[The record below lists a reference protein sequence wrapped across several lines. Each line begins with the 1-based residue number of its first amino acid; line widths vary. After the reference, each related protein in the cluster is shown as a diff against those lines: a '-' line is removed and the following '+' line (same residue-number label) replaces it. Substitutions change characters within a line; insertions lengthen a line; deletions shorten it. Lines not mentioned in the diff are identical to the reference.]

1 MIIRLNK
8 TADLYRQLLVLMACL
23 KIAFRPIFLLALLLF
38 TTLYATAQQQ
48 NHPIG
53 VFDSGTGGLTVLQAI
68 VTLDAFNNISGL
80 PGADGVPDFKD
91 ETFQYLADQANM
103 PYGNYAAAGKTALL
117 KEHILNGMDF
127 FLNTS
132 YQTLDGKNY
141 IKHKKAPVKMVVV
154 GCNTATAYALEDIV
168 AFTNK
173 KNTSVG
179 VVGVINAG
187 VKATMEY
194 QKNNPGTIGIFA
206 TAGTVASN
214 GYPNTIKM
222 MAKKYCLQEPSI
234 VSQGGIGLAEA
245 IDKDW
250 SYIGDTVTTVRTSYK
265 GPSFTNTQLKI
276 DPSLLPVYNFNTE
289 NNKLLCEAGPAGNCL
304 EMQLNDAVNYVR
316 YHLVTLLE
324 KMNQENYMAPMNTLL
339 LACTHYPYLR
349 DTISAVL
356 QELYHVKSDSGY
368 RYRHVLAAYVELI
381 DPAVET
387 AKEAYV
393 ALRKHRLQRQDDTAP
408 QHGFF
413 ISVPNPSLKEIE
425 LQPDGWF
432 TYEYK
437 YGRVAGARKTY
448 VRYVPFDTKNVSV
461 DTYNRFSTA
470 IPGVYHLLTGFVKG
484 LPKN

>member
-1 MIIRLNK
+1 MTNK
-8 TADLYRQLLVLMACL
+8 RNNKYSKFIALILCNGALKPALRQIVLPL
-23 KIAFRPIFLLALLLF
+23 FLLF
-38 TTLYATAQQQ
+38 ITSYSFAQQQ
-48 NHPIG
+48 DHPIG

-68 VTLDAFNNISGL
+68 VTLDAFNNRSGL
-80 PGADGVPDFKD
+80 PGADGVPDFNN
-91 ETFQYLADQANM
+91 ESFQYLADQANM
-103 PYGNYAAAGKTALL
+103 PYGNYASVNKTDLL
-117 KEHILNGMDF
+117 KEHILKGMNF
-127 FLNTS
+127 FLNGS
-132 YQTLDGKNY
+132 YQTLLYQNHLN
-141 IKHKKAPVKMVVV
+141 HKKAPVKMIVI
-154 GCNTATAYALEDIV
+154 GCNTATAYALEDII
-168 AFTNK
+168 AFTKK
-173 KNTSVG
+173 KNASMP
-179 VVGVINAG
+179 VVGVISAG

-194 QKNNPGTIGIFA
+194 QKKYPGTIGIFA

-222 MAKKYCLQEPSI
+222 MAKKYGLPEPSI
-234 VSQGGIGLAEA
+234 VSQGGVGLAEA

-324 KMNQENYMAPMNTLL
+324 KMKQENYKAPMNTLL

-356 QELYHVKSDSGY
+356 QELYHVKTDSGY
-368 RYRHVLAAYVELI
+368 RYRHVLAAHVELI
-381 DPAVET
+381 DPAIET
-387 AKEAYV
+387 AKEAYI

-437 YGRVAGARKTY
+437 YGRVAGAGKSY
-448 VRYVPFDTKNVSV
+448 VSYVPFDTTNITA
-461 DTYNRFSTA
+461 DTYRRFSTA
-470 IPGVYHLLTGFVKG
+470 IPNVYDLLTGLISG